1 MCLNDLDH
9 LIHIGFFF
17 FQVMQAV
24 LYHAA
29 QRKQFIEYDYLKPSA
44 NNGIIEEIKT
54 KNLIFVFFNSQ
65 NNRNIQI

>member
-1 MCLNDLDH
+1 
-9 LIHIGFFF
+9 
-17 FQVMQAV
+17 MQAV

-29 QRKQFIEYDYLKPSA
+29 QRKQFVEYDYLKPSA

-65 NNRNIQI
+65 NNRNLQI